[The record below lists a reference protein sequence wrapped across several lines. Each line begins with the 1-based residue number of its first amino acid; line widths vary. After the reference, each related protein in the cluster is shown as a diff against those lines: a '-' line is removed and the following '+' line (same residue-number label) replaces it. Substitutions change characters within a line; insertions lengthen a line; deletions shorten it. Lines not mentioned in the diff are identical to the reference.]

1 MFIFLLSHCSLEI
14 PKKINQEMAG
24 LPEEVDFNYHI
35 KPILSDRCFK
45 CHGPDENTR
54 KAGLRLDVETL
65 AFAKLASGK
74 SAFSKGSIYRS
85 EAAHRIISMDPEIQM
100 PPPFSNLQLTER
112 EKAMLLKW
120 IEQGAKWKEHWSFTP
135 SKKINASLLSIKNN
149 KQIIDQFIS
158 DKLTENG
165 LSLTLSADAARPDSG
180 DLGRLSA
187 DNVTV
192 QIKTKAETLVVMSS
206 QSGVL
211 DVGADRAQLTGGVS
225 VNSSSGY
232 TIETEALYSSL
243 NSLHIETDGEVR
255 GAGPVGSFQAGK
267 MILTSGNKDKALHLL
282 FTNGVILTSKQTE

>member
-1 MFIFLLSHCSLEI
+1 MVRLPNTYSGVVAWLKVILPLIALGLLSTLFLFSRARTPPTSLPFLDI
-14 PKKINQEMAG
+14 ALQERIR
-24 LPEEVDFNYHI
+24 EQQI
-35 KPILSDRCFK
+35 T
-45 CHGPDENTR
+45 GPYFVGT
-54 KAGLRLDVETL
+54 
-65 AFAKLASGK
+65 
-74 SAFSKGSIYRS
+74 
-85 EAAHRIISMDPEIQM
+85 
-100 PPPFSNLQLTER
+100 
-112 EKAMLLKW
+112 
-120 IEQGAKWKEHWSFTP
+120 
-135 SKKINASLLSIKNN
+135 
-149 KQIIDQFIS
+149 
-158 DKLTENG
+158 TENG

-211 DVGADRAQLTGGVS
+211 DVGAGRAQLTGGVS

-282 FTNGVILTSKQTE
+282 FTNGVILTSKQTK